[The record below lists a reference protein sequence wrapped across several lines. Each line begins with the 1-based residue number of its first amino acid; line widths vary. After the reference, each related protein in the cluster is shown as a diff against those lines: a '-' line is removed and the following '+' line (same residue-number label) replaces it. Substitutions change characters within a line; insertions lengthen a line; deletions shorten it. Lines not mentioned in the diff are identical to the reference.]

1 MKIKSIEA
9 RWLHVP
15 IPEAEQHR
23 SDFGLHTSF
32 DTTLVRIETD
42 TGLVGWGEAKAAV
55 GGTGVYGALTHI
67 INTDLAPV
75 VIGQDPR
82 NPARLWEAMYNRS
95 RTHYALSRGH
105 VFPDLA
111 RRGITISG
119 ISGIDIALWDIVG
132 KDLGVPVWQLLGGR
146 THDWLPAY
154 ASGGW
159 AAAEGIGAQLQGY
172 INQGGFKAVKMR
184 IGVMDDTVNASAE
197 RTIAARRALGPNVEI
212 MVDAHG
218 TYTARDALRYARKV
232 TCVDLAWFE
241 EPISADDLEGQAEL
255 RRQTDIAIAA
265 GESLMTRFDFRDA
278 IRAHAIDILQPD
290 PAICGGITETHR
302 IGALAA
308 AYQLRLAPH
317 LWGGAIMY
325 AAGFHVCIASPSAHV
340 LEYSLAHNP
349 MQHELA
355 RNMFPIVD
363 GGMVAPQAPGLGIDI
378 NEDFVFQT
386 TKQGG

>member
-55 GGTGVYGALTHI
+55 GGTGAYGALTHI

-82 NPARLWEAMYNRS
+82 NPARLWEVMYNRS
-95 RTHYALSRGH
+95 RAHYALSRGH

-146 THDWLPAY
+146 THDWR
-154 ASGGW
+154 
-159 AAAEGIGAQLQGY
+159 
-172 INQGGFKAVKMR
+172 R
-184 IGVMDDTVNASAE
+184 IGVAPKRKLHRGRSAYHQE
-197 RTIAARRALGPNVEI
+197 GEKGQKRANVSSR
-212 MVDAHG
+212 VQQ
-218 TYTARDALRYARKV
+218 RD
-232 TCVDLAWFE
+232 
-241 EPISADDLEGQAEL
+241 
-255 RRQTDIAIAA
+255 
-265 GESLMTRFDFRDA
+265 
-278 IRAHAIDILQPD
+278 
-290 PAICGGITETHR
+290 
-302 IGALAA
+302 
-308 AYQLRLAPH
+308 
-317 LWGGAIMY
+317 
-325 AAGFHVCIASPSAHV
+325 
-340 LEYSLAHNP
+340 
-349 MQHELA
+349 
-355 RNMFPIVD
+355 
-363 GGMVAPQAPGLGIDI
+363 
-378 NEDFVFQT
+378 
-386 TKQGG
+386 